1 MCSDKKITAQ
11 VQKSK
16 IIYAISLIEKLVN
29 SKDNKKIKKDL
40 QSVWKTCGF
49 KNQKEL
55 EDLFKIHKGISIMDY
70 CKKMNTSCYC

>member
-40 QSVWKTCGF
+40 QRVWKICGF

-55 EDLFKIHKGISIMDY
+55 EDLFKIHEGISIMDY
-70 CKKMNTSCYC
+70 CKKMNTNCYC